1 MNGEAVKEVER
12 LAREAAGQLVTI
24 DDVTYST
31 TPLHDVR
38 RPTPLCEPVKLH
50 TLSGMA
56 DFVRLHVGTEG
67 EVVAVHVVSH
77 SLVRFMGAALEGAYR
92 QREVY
97 ATVGHED
104 LFGGGF
110 RFGQFIDAEQFVVA
124 MQTLFVDSDDREAVL
139 AVMGNLREEE
149 VRTTGDDGV
158 TQTVTAKAGVVL
170 SKDVRVPNPVSLR
183 PYRTFREVLQ
193 PASSFVLRLQGGGKA
208 GSTPSAALFE
218 ADGGAWKVEAIRN
231 ISVYLR
237 SSLPDG
243 VTVIA

>member
-38 RPTPLCEPVKLH
+38 RPVPVCEPVKLH
-50 TLSGMA
+50 TLTGLV
-56 DFVRLHVGTEG
+56 DFVRLHIDIEG
-67 EVVAVHVVSH
+67 ASVAVHVVSH
-77 SLVRFMGAALEGAYR
+77 SLVRFIDAALDGAFR

-110 RFGQFIDAEQFVVA
+110 RFGQFVDAEQFVVA
-124 MQTLFVDSDDREAVL
+124 MQTLFVDSDDREGVL

-149 VRTTGDDGV
+149 VCAPPAM
-158 TQTVTAKAGVVL
+158 TA
-170 SKDVRVPNPVSLR
+170 
-183 PYRTFREVLQ
+183 
-193 PASSFVLRLQGGGKA
+193 
-208 GSTPSAALFE
+208 
-218 ADGGAWKVEAIRN
+218 
-231 ISVYLR
+231 
-237 SSLPDG
+237 
-243 VTVIA
+243 

>member
-12 LAREAAGQLVTI
+12 LAREAAGQVVTL
-24 DDVTYST
+24 DGVAYST

-38 RPTPLCEPVKLH
+38 KPLPTCEPVKLH
-50 TLSGMA
+50 TLTGLV
-56 DFVRLHVGTEG
+56 DFVRMNTPPAVA
-67 EVVAVHVVSH
+67 VAVHVVSH
-77 SLVRFMGAALEGAYR
+77 NSVRFMDAGLDGHFR

-97 ATVGHED
+97 AIAGHED

-110 RFGQFIDAEQFVVA
+110 RFSQFIDAEAFVVGL
-124 MQTLFVDSDDREAVL
+124 QTLFVDSDDREAVL
-139 AVMGNLREEE
+139 AVVGNLREEE

-170 SKDVRVPNPVSLR
+170 SKDVRVPNPVRLR

-193 PASSFVLRLQGGGKA
+193 PVSSFVLRLQGGGKA
-208 GSTPSAALFE
+208 STTPVAALFE
-218 ADGGAWKVEAIRN
+218 ADGGAWKVGAIQE
-231 ISVYLR
+231 IATYLR
-237 SSLPDG
+237 ANLPDG